1 MYKLHGLYLNNVVP
15 TGRISLGKVFAVH
28 AVGRCR
34 ALRGEAYLVSA
45 VGLVQGVHDRHD
57 PRMFVPVNRV
67 EHIDLYSFVRPN
79 IRKNH
84 ARTFVAV
91 AFGVQVPQYLA
102 RIFYQF
108 DGAVC
113 RVGQLQQRIF
123 IALRLVGA
131 VAVRQ
136 DEHPDFPADG
146 LLLAQLFGAGGGE
159 KRDITVQFAVIGN
172 VVVKCSGG
180 AYLLLGLR
188 HIIKPYTSF
197 APQLFPHAQSR
208 NAAHVQ
214 VHPLRG

>member
-113 RVGQLQQRIF
+113 RVGQFQQRIF

-159 KRDITVQFAVIGN
+159 KRDITVH
-172 VVVKCSGG
+172 S
-180 AYLLLGLR
+180 
-188 HIIKPYTSF
+188 P
-197 APQLFPHAQSR
+197 
-208 NAAHVQ
+208 
-214 VHPLRG
+214 

>member
-1 MYKLHGLYLNNVVP
+1 M
-15 TGRISLGKVFAVH
+15 SLGKVFAVH

-108 DGAVC
+108 YGAVC
-113 RVGQLQQRIF
+113 RVCGLSGRWRFVRMNTRISPQTDCCLRSF
-123 IALRLVGA
+123 SAL
-131 VAVRQ
+131 VAVKSAILR
-136 DEHPDFPADG
+136 
-146 LLLAQLFGAGGGE
+146 
-159 KRDITVQFAVIGN
+159 
-172 VVVKCSGG
+172 CSS
-180 AYLLLGLR
+180 
-188 HIIKPYTSF
+188 P
-197 APQLFPHAQSR
+197 
-208 NAAHVQ
+208 
-214 VHPLRG
+214 